1 MKYISVFAGV
11 AMLFGLVACS
21 RPVSSGKL
29 SVAKVVVALKP
40 DKNPDAM
47 LKEKAALTEF
57 LTKALGSPVE
67 VIIPLSGSVIEE
79 GLANGTIDFA
89 YVSGGTMLQVV
100 NSKSGEL
107 LLAGEIEGKTTYSS
121 YWVGKKESSYTSV
134 AELKGKPV
142 AFSGMTSTSGKL
154 IPHWTMIRDGLLEAH
169 QQAEVFFGEE
179 NVWYGSGYVSA
190 VERVLSG
197 EAEAAAVSDY
207 VLDGDKHLTVEQR
220 GKLRKIAEQG
230 PVPTHAI
237 AIRSSLPEADKKVLL
252 AALSSLNE
260 DKNHSL
266 RDSVFT
272 SKLVVVDTTAHLAP
286 LVEAV
291 HLTSPP

>member
-1 MKYISVFAGV
+1 MKCISLFIGAAILFGV
-11 AMLFGLVACS
+11 ASCS
-21 RPVSSGKL
+21 RPTSSGKL
-29 SVAKVVVALKP
+29 SVPRLVVALKP
-40 DKNPDAM
+40 DKNPDVM
-47 LKEKAALTEF
+47 LKEKVALTEF
-57 LTKALGSPVE
+57 LTQALGNPVE
-67 VIIPLSGSVIEE
+67 VIIPLSGAVIEE
-79 GLANGTIDFA
+79 GLANGTIDLA

-100 NSKSGEL
+100 KSKSGEL
-107 LLAGEIEGKTTYSS
+107 LLAGEIKGKTTYSS
-121 YWVGKKESSYTSV
+121 YWVGKKESAYASV

-154 IPHWTMIRDGLLEAH
+154 IPHWTMIREGLLEAH
-169 QQAEVFFGEE
+169 QQPEVFFGQD

-207 VLDGDKHLTVEQR
+207 VLDGDKHLSVEQR

-237 AIRSSLPEADKKVLL
+237 AIRSSLPEADKQALL
-252 AALSSLNE
+252 AALTSLNE
-260 DKNHSL
+260 EKNHTL

-272 SKLVVVDTTAHLAP
+272 SKLVAVDTAAHLAP

-291 HLTSPP
+291 RLTSTP